1 MLIYNLFQKF
11 CRSFLFVFCASFQSV
26 SEFRSFGVVRFV
38 FDCSCVQLT
47 SFRISVV
54 HVFNLFQN
62 SCRFV
67 CLLSWFQPV
76 SELPSFF
83 VCCLLLHKHK
93 FLFPLCTC
101 CSFCKSHRWSAPRNY
116 YVLIIFLTIKGEHFC
131 CWGQLGK
138 ANFWVSQLGSV
149 RISEFYIFWSPIFA

>member
-1 MLIYNLFQKF
+1 MSWKHDTKIKTARTRQSESVLVQKPLICFVYAFFAVTVHAYIQFVSEVL
-11 CRSFLFVFCASFQSV
+11 SFVFFVFCASFQSV

-67 CLLSWFQPV
+67 CLLSWLQPV
-76 SELPSFF
+76 SELLPLF
-83 VCCLLLHKHK
+83 LLSVHV
-93 FLFPLCTC
+93 FNQF
-101 CSFCKSHRWSAPRNY
+101 
-116 YVLIIFLTIKGEHFC
+116 LIIVGPLVVH
-131 CWGQLGK
+131 
-138 ANFWVSQLGSV
+138 AVSPQSGL
-149 RISEFYIFWSPIFA
+149 A

>member
-1 MLIYNLFQKF
+1 MSWKHDTKIKTARTRQSESVLVQKPLICFVYAFFAVTVHAYIQFVSEVL
-11 CRSFLFVFCASFQSV
+11 SFVFFVFCASFQSV

-67 CLLSWFQPV
+67 CLLSWFQTCFRIAVVFCVRRNSTV
-76 SELPSFF
+76 SIRRLQAS
-83 VCCLLLHKHK
+83 
-93 FLFPLCTC
+93 TC
-101 CSFCKSHRWSAPRNY
+101 GALNTCHISH
-116 YVLIIFLTIKGEHFC
+116 
-131 CWGQLGK
+131 
-138 ANFWVSQLGSV
+138 
-149 RISEFYIFWSPIFA
+149 

>member
-1 MLIYNLFQKF
+1 METRYKNKDRTNTTRRKCFSAKTIDMLRIRFF
-11 CRSFLFVFCASFQSV
+11 CSYSACLQFVSEVLSFVFFVFCASFQSV

-83 VCCLLLHKHK
+83 VCCLLLHKQVFVSVMHALF
-93 FLFPLCTC
+93 FL
-101 CSFCKSHRWSAPRNY
+101 
-116 YVLIIFLTIKGEHFC
+116 
-131 CWGQLGK
+131 
-138 ANFWVSQLGSV
+138 
-149 RISEFYIFWSPIFA
+149 